1 MALEKSWRWF
11 GFGDSVQLTDLKQ
24 MGIEGVVTA
33 LHHIPNG
40 EVWPVEEIMKVKSA
54 IETHGMRWTV
64 VESLPVSEGIKIRSN
79 DYNRLVA
86 NYKQSLLNLGQ
97 CGIDT
102 VCYNFMPVLDWVRT
116 SLHYQLPNGGEVMYF
131 DFETFVAFDVFI
143 LKRPNA
149 ANEYP
154 SEIVANAEQIADS
167 MTEEEQE
174 KLARNIIVVSQ
185 GFIDGTI
192 DASVTDYKKAF
203 LSFLETYS
211 RINSAK
217 LREHLS
223 LFLKDV
229 IPTAEEAGVNLCI
242 HPDDPPFPVL
252 GLPRI
257 VSTQDDLEW
266 ICDQVDS
273 TANGIT
279 FCTGSL
285 SVNRQNNLEQ
295 IVEKLAPRI
304 HFTHLR
310 NNVFFENKAFH
321 EYGHIEGDID
331 MYPIVKALLKE
342 QIRRK
347 ETGRKDFRIPFR
359 PDHGVKM
366 LDDYNRSAN
375 PGYPLIGRL
384 KGLSEL
390 SGMQMAIERELQEK
404 ASFTN

>member
-11 GFGDSVQLTDLKQ
+11 GFKDQVKLSDLKQ

-40 EVWPVEEIMKVKSA
+40 EVWPVDEIMKVKSA
-54 IETHGMRWTV
+54 IEEHGMRWTV
-64 VESLPVSEGIKIRSN
+64 VESLPVSEGIKIHNS
-79 DYNRLVA
+79 DYDRLVA
-86 NYKQSLLNLGQ
+86 NYKQSIKNLGK

-116 SLHYQLPNGGEVMYF
+116 SLQFKLPDGGEVMYF
-131 DFETFVAFDVFI
+131 DLATFVAFDVFI

-154 SEIVANAEQIADS
+154 PEIVAKAKEVTDS
-167 MTEEEQE
+167 MPEEEQE
-174 KLARNIIVVSQ
+174 NLARNIIVVSQ

-192 DASVTDYKKAF
+192 DGSVVDYKSAF
-203 LSFLETYS
+203 LSFLKTYS
-211 RINSAK
+211 HIDRDR

-229 IPTAEEAGVNLCI
+229 VPVAEKAGVNLCV

-273 TANGIT
+273 IANGIT

-285 SVNRQNNLEQ
+285 SVNRKNNLEQ
-295 IVEKLAPRI
+295 IVEKVGHRI

-310 NNVFFENKAFH
+310 NNVFFENGAFH
-321 EYGHIEGDID
+321 EFGHIEGDVD

-347 ETGRKDFRIPFR
+347 ESGRKDFRIPFR

-366 LDDYNRSAN
+366 LDDYSRSAN

-384 KGLSEL
+384 KGLAEI
-390 SGMQMAIERELQEK
+390 SGMQMAIEREL
-404 ASFTN
+404 TGN

>member
-11 GFGDSVQLTDLKQ
+11 GFGDSVKLTDLKQ

-116 SLHYQLPNGGEVMYF
+116 SLHYQLPDGGEVMYF
-131 DFETFVAFDVFI
+131 DFATFVAFDVFI

-149 ANEYP
+149 AADYP
-154 SEIVANAEQIADS
+154 EEIVAKAEQIAAS
-167 MTEEEQE
+167 MTEGEQE

-192 DASVTDYKKAF
+192 DASVSDYKKAF

-211 RINSAK
+211 LIDSAK

-266 ICDQVDS
+266 IC
-273 TANGIT
+273 
-279 FCTGSL
+279 
-285 SVNRQNNLEQ
+285 
-295 IVEKLAPRI
+295 
-304 HFTHLR
+304 
-310 NNVFFENKAFH
+310 
-321 EYGHIEGDID
+321 
-331 MYPIVKALLKE
+331 
-342 QIRRK
+342 
-347 ETGRKDFRIPFR
+347 
-359 PDHGVKM
+359 
-366 LDDYNRSAN
+366 
-375 PGYPLIGRL
+375 
-384 KGLSEL
+384 
-390 SGMQMAIERELQEK
+390 
-404 ASFTN
+404 

>member
-11 GFGDSVQLTDLKQ
+11 GFGDSVKLSDLKQ

-40 EVWPVEEIMKVKSA
+40 EIWPVDEIMIVKNA
-54 IETHGMRWTV
+54 IEAYGMRWTV
-64 VESLPVSEGIKIRSN
+64 VESLPVSEGIKTRN
-79 DYNRLVA
+79 FDYARLIG
-86 NYKQSLLNLGQ
+86 NYKESLENLGA

-116 SLHYQLPNGGEVMYF
+116 NLHYRLPDGGEVMHF
-131 DFETFVAFDVFI
+131 DFATFVAFDVFI

-154 SEIVANAEQIADS
+154 EEIVAKAKQITNS
-167 MTEEEQE
+167 MTEEERE

-185 GFIDGTI
+185 GFIDGAI
-192 DASVTDYKKAF
+192 DSSVVDYKQAF
-203 LSFLETYS
+203 LNFLKTYS
-211 RINSAK
+211 HMDAAK

-223 LFLKDV
+223 LFLKEV
-229 IPTAEEAGVNLCI
+229 VPVAEKAGVNLCI

-257 VSTQDDLEW
+257 VSTQNDLEW
-266 ICDQVDS
+266 ICDQVNS
-273 TANGIT
+273 TANGLT

-285 SVNRQNNLEQ
+285 SVNRQNDLVQ
-295 IVEKLAPRI
+295 IAEKLGPRI

-310 NNVFFENKAFH
+310 NNVFFENRVFH

-331 MYPIVKALLKE
+331 MYPIVRALLKE

-347 ETGRKDFRIPFR
+347 ESGRKDYRIPFR

-366 LDDYNRSAN
+366 LDDYTRTAN

-384 KGLSEL
+384 KGLSEI
-390 SGMQMAIERELQEK
+390 SGMQMAIERELKEK
-404 ASFTN
+404 

>member
-54 IETHGMRWTV
+54 IEAHGMRWTV
-64 VESLPVSEGIKIRSN
+64 VESLPVSEGIKIRNN
-79 DYNRLVA
+79 DYSRLVA

-116 SLHYQLPNGGEVMYF
+116 SLHYQLPDGGEVMYF
-131 DFETFVAFDVFI
+131 DFATFVAFDVFI
-143 LKRPNA
+143 LKRSNA
-149 ANEYP
+149 TADYP
-154 SEIVANAEQIADS
+154 EKIVAKAEQIADS

-203 LSFLETYS
+203 LSFLGTYS
-211 RINSAK
+211 CIDSAK

-266 ICDQVDS
+266 ICNQVDS
-273 TANGIT
+273 TSNGIT

-285 SVNRQNNLEQ
+285 SVNRKNNLEQ

-390 SGMQMAIERELQEK
+390 SGMQMAIKRELQEK